1 MFKSIQSNIHIL
13 LLLLVG
19 FVLRFTISFTHSYS
33 SDELS
38 AINRLD
44 FDGFYNII
52 NNAVKTGDMH
62 PAGVQFFEEFWV
74 SLFGNSELALRF
86 PFVLMGVLSIGLTYL
101 IGKKYLSK
109 NAGIIAATLLT
120 VTYFPIIHSELARP
134 YSPGLL
140 FSLMTAWF
148 WLKIVIDNS
157 KKWQNIIGL
166 GLSFAL
172 AMYTHYFAFMFIG
185 FIGVTGLFY
194 IKKDNLVPYLIS
206 GCIGVLLFLPH
217 ISVTIYHLSIDGGL
231 QWLAKPEITW
241 LFQFVFHALNE
252 SWLFTGILLS
262 LTILVIYKTEFK
274 LKHITKHTK
283 NFALWFFGIFL
294 IGYLFSYFSSPI
306 LKYPVMLFP
315 LPFLFLVIGNFFTRA
330 SAKLIS
336 IVFGLLL
343 VFGATSTLVEKELYG
358 NTHFGVFK
366 ELAEP
371 IVKWRTDLGKENI
384 STYFNLSSPNYLNY
398 YIKQLGDSL
407 EFNQH
412 LIEFDGDYKLRKE
425 LLHSDTDYLI
435 IGYSQRL
442 TLPQIFETCKEFYP
456 IVIDHLTLNN
466 CAVFLLAKQGVK
478 KETNQVK
485 LLSTIDFQNQ
495 IPSGWKLNKKR
506 LLNSNYISDSTAIY
520 GPDFVFKKSEIEVN
534 YTYYLKVNVTALPSK
549 NAQLTVALTA
559 KRNGKYVLNNSGNK
573 IWIGQNLEAMLE
585 NSETNSAYFTTTIP
599 KEINAS
605 DDIQISLWN
614 RNGTPVKLQS
624 ISIEVIENI
633 WN

>member
-252 SWLFTGILLS
+252 SWLFTEILLS